1 MALTTTKQPFRFMEF
16 PGEIRNECYKRLHYV
31 PDSRIEMWYQRI
43 GRDYQSVKKH
53 GRPGK
58 FDQACLSLL
67 FVNKAIKAE
76 ASHILYCKKLFVI
89 NTHIAYTS
97 SDPIIGR
104 EQDNLFKREKK
115 RSNNNNFTRY
125 KGDLIALDC
134 FRQIA
139 NIEINL
145 IYPTRPITDN
155 AKTFRQIIVRKI
167 LYILGGDGKI
177 ETDGPPPKEESLK
190 SLATLVKLGKN
201 CGVED
206 NHFCKE
212 N

>member
-1 MALTTTKQPFRFMEF
+1 MSAINVYIMF
-16 PGEIRNECYKRLHYV
+16 PIVELRCGIRRL
-31 PDSRIEMWYQRI
+31 
-43 GRDYQSVKKH
+43 GDYQSVKKD
-53 GRPGK
+53 GRPGNSN
-58 FDQACLSLL
+58 QACFSLL

-89 NTHIAYTS
+89 NIHIAYTN
-97 SDPIIGR
+97 SDPIIGSER
-104 EQDNLFKREKK
+104 DNLFKREKK
-115 RSNNNNFTRY
+115 RSNTNNFTID
-125 KGDLIALDC
+125 KGGLIALDC

-155 AKTFRQIIVRKI
+155 AKTSRPIIVRKI

-177 ETDGPPPKEESLK
+177 ETDGPPSKEETLK
-190 SLATLVKLGKN
+190 SLTTLVKLGKN
-201 CGVED
+201 CGMED